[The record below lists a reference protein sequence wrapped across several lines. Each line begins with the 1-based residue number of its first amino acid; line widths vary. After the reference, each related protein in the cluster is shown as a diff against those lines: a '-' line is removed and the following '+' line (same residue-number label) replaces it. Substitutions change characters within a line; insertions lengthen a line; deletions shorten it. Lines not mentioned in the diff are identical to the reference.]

1 MALSHHNAELALA
14 HNAEQLAWARQHPGG
29 VTHLEPHHEP
39 QWTVP
44 ALCPE
49 CGARVDQF
57 TSAKAADPRCEYC
70 HSPCRACGSSS
81 TWGR

>member
-70 HSPCRACGSSS
+70 HSPLPRV
-81 TWGR
+81 RVE